1 MLESTNPI
9 PDPFPLPI
17 TSCGDGNG
25 HYELHYETETS
36 WSGGLR
42 LKEAWLEC
50 STGKETIDL
59 LEKADDLTE
68 EAKSKIEDVTERIL
82 ESLRDLKEDVPTD
95 TDELQSMAND
105 ASHPVTAAILSGLV
119 LLASEISGFGVYA
132 LITTILGTIV
142 LTPTGWVFIPA
153 IVYVIFA
160 YRKKLKEQNLI
171 NLKSKIEE
179 IDREFEEGDITE
191 EEYRERRNIVIE
203 NHFSS

>member
-1 MLESTNPI
+1 M
-9 PDPFPLPI
+9 
-17 TSCGDGNG
+17 
-25 HYELHYETETS
+25 
-36 WSGGLR
+36 
-42 LKEAWLEC
+42 EC

-142 LTPTGWVFIPA
+142 LTPTGWIFIPA

-160 YRKKLKEQNLI
+160 YRNKLKEQNLT
-171 NLKSKIEE
+171 NLKSKIKE

-191 EEYRERRNIVIE
+191 EEYREHRNIIIE